1 MKKNQIA
8 ALLIAASIF
17 LTIPAPSFAQNNEGP
32 QVSTVMLKVVRNQDG
47 SQSVIT
53 PKGDLA
59 PLPGAGVAGD
69 AAEIYMGSQGGFWY
83 QDMTGQTVDLN
94 AAVQAL
100 QARRQRASAH
110 QIPQYAPQPYYPE
123 QQTQNTTQTTTQS
136 TGSGALAAV
145 GTAAAAGMGAM
156 AGAAMSNN
164 YYNAPYGT
172 PMYYG
177 AHGSPYYYNNNNERQ
192 TFSDLNANQQ
202 AVLYNKRKNT
212 VNNQAEA
219 VQHAQTSQQ
228 NRQEQYQTS
237 QQNRQSQ
244 YQSAQQTR
252 QTEYQNNQN
261 IQANRTQMAQEA
273 QANRSGSQHQENY
286 QRQQQWYQQQVAQNP
301 GRFQKSESNPFTAQG
316 GGGFGQARAEGGG
329 GRFSEARAEGGG
341 RFSGERA
348 SGRSFSGGG
357 GRVRRR

>member
-1 MKKNQIA
+1 MKKNHIA

-17 LTIPAPSFAQNNEGP
+17 LTIPAPSYAQNNEGP
-32 QVSTVMLKVVRNQDG
+32 QVSTVLLKVVRNQDG

-59 PLPGAGVAGD
+59 PLPGAGVSGD

-83 QDMTGQTVDLN
+83 QDMSGQTVDLS

-100 QARRQRASAH
+100 QARRQRATAH
-110 QIPQYAPQPYYPE
+110 QVPQYAPQPYYPE
-123 QQTQNTTQTTTQS
+123 QAPAQTSQTTQTTTQS
-136 TGSGALAAV
+136 TGSGALTAV

-156 AGAAMSNN
+156 AGAAMSHN

-177 AHGSPYYYNNNNERQ
+177 AQGNPYYYNNNNERQ

-202 AVLYNKRKNT
+202 AVLYNKRKTT

-228 NRQEQYQTS
+228 NRQDQYQTS
-237 QQNRQSQ
+237 QQNRQTQ

-252 QTEYQNNQN
+252 QTEYQNNQ
-261 IQANRTQMAQEA
+261 ANRTQMAQEA
-273 QANRSGSQHQENY
+273 QTNRSGSQHQENY
-286 QRQQQWYQQQVAQNP
+286 QKQQQWYQQQVSQNP
-301 GRFQKSESNPFTAQG
+301 GRFQKSESNPFTAQQG
-316 GGGFGQARAEGGG
+316 GGGRFAEARSEGGG
-329 GRFSEARAEGGG
+329 GRFGG
-341 RFSGERA
+341 GERA
-348 SGRSFSGGG
+348 SGRESFGGG
-357 GRVRRR
+357 GRFRRR